1 MSKGYTNDFFRQ
13 FEEISNKLDTLLDEK
28 KKIKEE
34 HKKEMAKLK
43 YDLIKEFRE
52 EKAELNKNIKS
63 LTKQLQEANETI
75 KKLQDDND
83 RLKNQINKNS
93 SNSSKPSSSNFT
105 TPRKKTSANEYNY
118 RQKSNT
124 NIGGQNGH
132 IGHNL
137 SKKDIEDLIASN
149 KIKEKKIIH
158 YIKGKTGDEP
168 IIKYRVGIEI
178 NTYAEKHI
186 FIPTENSN
194 KLLPKEFYTDVTYD
208 NSIKALSIELGTY
221 NLIAYDRLSDFFN
234 VITEGT
240 LNISNG
246 TLVNFL
252 YEFSAKSEP
261 TINEIKTNLLNSPLL
276 YTDETGSKYNKKNIF
291 VRNYSN
297 EENVLYLPRLHKGH
311 RGILDDNIL
320 PRFCGGI
327 MGDHDTTLYSYG
339 SKNYECNIHVGR
351 YLEELIQNVFEIYWP
366 VRMKELIFRMHNS
379 RKLAIQF
386 GSRQFN
392 DDKIGEYKKEYL
404 EILDIAKE
412 ENKTIKSSYYKEK
425 ANKLY
430 RRMTKYMDNHLYFIE
445 DFEVPFDDNL
455 SERDLRIFKNKT
467 KISGGFRTMNGAQ
480 SYVNALSIIKTS
492 IKRNINPFDSIIAIF
507 NNKILFA
514 N

>member
-1 MSKGYTNDFFRQ
+1 MPKGYTNDFFRQ
-13 FEEISNKLDTLLDEK
+13 FEEISNKLDSLLDEK

-52 EKAELNKNIKS
+52 EKAELKETIKS
-63 LTKQLQEANETI
+63 LTKQLEEANKLN
-75 KKLQDDND
+75 KKLQEDND

-105 TPRKKTSANEYNY
+105 TPKKKTSANEYNY

-124 NIGGQNGH
+124 NIGGQIGH
-132 IGHNL
+132 IGHSL
-137 SKKDIEDLIASN
+137 SKRDVENLITSN
-149 KIKEKKIIH
+149 KVEERIITH
-158 YIKGKTGDEP
+158 TIKGKTGEEP
-168 IIKYRVGIEI
+168 IIKYRVGVEI
-178 NTYAEKHI
+178 SAYAEKHI
-186 FIPTENSN
+186 FIPSENSN
-194 KLLPKEFYTDVTYD
+194 ELLPKEFYTDVTYD

-221 NLIAYDRLSDFFN
+221 NLVAYDRLSDLFN
-234 VITEGT
+234 VITDGVLT
-240 LNISNG
+240 ISNG

-261 TINEIKTNLLNSPLL
+261 TINEIRSNLLNSPLL

-311 RGILDDNIL
+311 DSIKDDNIL
-320 PRFCGGI
+320 PIFCGGI

-339 SKNYECNIHVGR
+339 TKNYECNIHVGR

-366 VRMKELIFRMHNS
+366 VKMKELIFRMHNS
-379 RKLAIQF
+379 RKLAVQF
-386 GSRQFN
+386 GGSQFSDN
-392 DDKIGEYKKEYL
+392 KIEEYKKEYL

-425 ANKLY
+425 ANKLV

-467 KISGGFRTMNGAQ
+467 KISGGFRTMNGAK
-480 SYVNALSIIKTS
+480 SYVNALSIVKTS
-492 IKRNINPFDSIIAIF
+492 IKRNINPFSSIKAIF
-507 NNKILFA
+507 NNETLFA